1 MKPRRIQSR
10 YHQQAPDQRKTTD
23 TYTLQQAWK
32 LAVVQSV
39 RIGFTL
45 MFCAIFALLG
55 YSTASAQMGGGG
67 GMGGGGMGGG
77 GMHGGGRHGGGKPGG
92 GRDGEAGDR
101 ESAQSRMQQKANDRL
116 TAKLAATGYCRSG
129 FTLMDSQF
137 ERGHVQLSGY
147 CNEKA
152 SAADRTA
159 YPNDPGR

>member
-1 MKPRRIQSR
+1 MQPIRLPIVVALTLLAVACASDPARTVTDKESFATQI
-10 YHQQAPDQRKTTD
+10 TTD
-23 TYTLQQAWK
+23 GTK
-32 LAVVQSV
+32 D
-39 RIGFTL
+39 F
-45 MFCAIFALLG
+45 G
-55 YSTASAQMGGGG
+55 YSFQFDGGGGRGERGG